1 MSGLTALRAK
11 KSMGLYICP
20 EDPDGLN
27 SLYYTI
33 EVNDAQGVAF
43 LRRLLTIDVKNIH
56 RGEVRQSF
64 ILNALGLITDFVWV
78 AHLPDSDEHFRVV
91 FQSLDTLAWMQRWA
105 VALNAAIAGSL
116 PVLVDGGYR
125 NRFFFVTPHRVEI
138 YDKRHLFGYGGED
151 KVYVPGCERVVVSF
165 RGWRLL
171 LQVCY
176 DLRFPVFARNRG
188 DYDAMLYVANWPA
201 SRIEVWD
208 VLLRARALENQCYV
222 LAANRVGSDPV
233 ASYSGHSRAVDAYGR
248 IMAGCED
255 GREGFLSAV
264 FDMEKLIA
272 FRRKFPVLSDGD
284 DFRMD

>member
-1 MSGLTALRAK
+1 MADELQTTLRVTALQTDIVWCDAVRNRRRIENLFEQAPA
-11 KSMGLYICP
+11 GDIYLLP
-20 EDPDGLN
+20 EMFATGFCMRP
-27 SLYYTI
+27 
-33 EVNDAQGVAF
+33 EQPGVA
-43 LRRLLTIDVKNIH
+43 
-56 RGEVRQSF
+56 
-64 ILNALGLITDFVWV
+64 
-78 AHLPDSDEHFRVV
+78 DSAA
-91 FQSLDTLAWMQRWA
+91 DTLAWMQRWA

-188 DYDAMLYVANWPA
+188 DYDAVLYVANWPA

-264 FDMEKLIA
+264 FDMEKLVA

>member
-1 MSGLTALRAK
+1 MKITVIQHDIQWNDVAANLAHIGQLLSDAPKSDVYVLTEMFATGFCMK
-11 KSMGLYICP
+11 P
-20 EDPDGLN
+20 EKIAQKPDGSIVTTMKEWAQRLDAAVCGSVATEEDGKYYN
-27 SLYYTI
+27 RLY
-33 EVNDAQGVAF
+33 
-43 LRRLLTIDVKNIH
+43 
-56 RGEVRQSF
+56 
-64 ILNALGLITDFVWV
+64 FVM
-78 AHLPDSDEHFRVV
+78 PDGKVEH
-91 FQSLDTLAWMQRWA
+91 
-105 VALNAAIAGSL
+105 
-116 PVLVDGGYR
+116 
-125 NRFFFVTPHRVEI
+125 

-222 LAANRVGSDPV
+222 LAANRVGSDPA

-264 FDMEKLIA
+264 FDMEKLVA

>member
-1 MSGLTALRAK
+1 M
-11 KSMGLYICP
+11 
-20 EDPDGLN
+20 
-27 SLYYTI
+27 
-33 EVNDAQGVAF
+33 
-43 LRRLLTIDVKNIH
+43 
-56 RGEVRQSF
+56 
-64 ILNALGLITDFVWV
+64 
-78 AHLPDSDEHFRVV
+78 
-91 FQSLDTLAWMQRWA
+91 
-105 VALNAAIAGSL
+105 
-116 PVLVDGGYR
+116 
-125 NRFFFVTPHRVEI
+125 
-138 YDKRHLFGYGGED
+138 FGYGGED

-222 LAANRVGSDPV
+222 LAANRVGSDSA

-248 IMAGCED
+248 IMAGCEE

-264 FDMEKLIA
+264 FDMEKLVA

>member
-1 MSGLTALRAK
+1 MADELQTTLRVTALQTDIVWCDAVRNRRRIENLFEQAPA
-11 KSMGLYICP
+11 GDIYLLP
-20 EDPDGLN
+20 EMFATGFCMRP
-27 SLYYTI
+27 
-33 EVNDAQGVAF
+33 EQPGVA
-43 LRRLLTIDVKNIH
+43 
-56 RGEVRQSF
+56 
-64 ILNALGLITDFVWV
+64 
-78 AHLPDSDEHFRVV
+78 DSAA
-91 FQSLDTLAWMQRWA
+91 DTLAWMQRWA

-125 NRFFFVTPHRVEI
+125 NRFFFVTPHRVET

-188 DYDAMLYVANWPA
+188 DYDAVLYVANWPA

-222 LAANRVGSDPV
+222 VGANRVGDDSMCHYTGHAAIIDP
-233 ASYSGHSRAVDAYGR
+233 YGR
-248 IMAGCED
+248 KISECDSED
-255 GREGFLSAV
+255 EAV
-264 FDMEKLIA
+264 ATAEINMERLAA
-272 FRRKFPVLSDGD
+272 FREKFPVLSDSDSFSIAGT
-284 DFRMD
+284 